1 MIIIS
6 EVSNHYHFIGK
17 FVWSIR
23 YPVSYFSLF
32 LESKSLGIKKFP
44 AVAVKTK
51 LQDRFQTVLCYEGFL
66 DTAMLMGLVQSV
78 LVACEAEIAQ
88 AAEISATRA
97 LQSEQD
103 AAYLRSLEIDKEKLR
118 KRRTESSEIIESA
131 FTESIENMSSTI
143 TEITDIVDSSRS
155 VESNVNFKLNE
166 RIIKARMDLE
176 DEPIDGNI
184 FKFQF
189 LFPDGTRKIRK
200 FPSSSTTK
208 VRDSF
213 VWLLISF
220 LYFPVI
226 MII

>member
-1 MIIIS
+1 M
-6 EVSNHYHFIGK
+6 
-17 FVWSIR
+17 
-23 YPVSYFSLF
+23 
-32 LESKSLGIKKFP
+32 GIKKFP
-44 AVAVKTK
+44 AVAIKTK

-78 LVACEAEIAQ
+78 LLACEAEIAQ

-176 DEPIDGNI
+176 DEPIDGNV

-208 VRDSF
+208 VRDYF
-213 VWLLISF
+213 IWLLISF